1 MRKFTYDMFDSISPP
16 TLILSTKYHKHL
28 GNIPNAQNINC
39 EFNMSSHQELS
50 FDVYKELDGV
60 KCDLWDQIV
69 DFKYVYVPE
78 HGDYYELQVDVDDS
92 DSTVKHCVGVS
103 AGESELSQK
112 YLRDFHVNDETDIL
126 RDDYKVTVFYNPL
139 DPEASLLDRVLH
151 DKAPEWSIAH
161 VDARIAGIQ
170 RTFTTDNSTIYDF
183 LMNTVA
189 KEIGCL
195 FLYDSVNRTI
205 SAYDLYNKCNDCGFR
220 GDFVSECPKCGST
233 DFAKGYGTWQNVYIS
248 PENYAESITVD
259 GDADSVKNC
268 FKIAGGD
275 DLITATVANI
285 NPNKSNYIYRFSEE
299 MLNDMPANL
308 RQKLLDYEDA
318 YQAALPDYEAYTE
331 AYYEAIDQEL
341 YYQTT
346 MMPETPIPGS
356 TTAEAQLAILMASN
370 FTVAVQNLNVVTVSS
385 ADIAVREYAKVLI
398 DPRYTVTVSNS
409 SLTAIVNNQRM
420 WSGKFTVTSLGGLN
434 EDGEEDTATSATAK
448 NVPIIGGEEHYEEF
462 LEQKIEKALDRSDY
476 ALMSIFNIESDV
488 EFRHELTL
496 YSLDRLNSFS
506 NTYQSVLEILIK
518 QGVADI
524 NDPLNDSY
532 KTALYEPM
540 YLPYYRRKGYI
551 DTEAKTRQGQ
561 VNAQHALVE
570 SNNKQRAR
578 IQAQLNLK
586 KYLGDSLYQIF
597 TLYLREDTYTNSNYI
612 SDGLNNAEV
621 IDKAKELFGVAEEE
635 LYKASELQYS
645 LSGTLVNLMNTEE
658 FAEFKDRFELGDWI
672 ICRAD
677 DRLYRLRLINVG
689 YDYGSPESISVTFS
703 NAFRMSNTINDM
715 ADLLNKADSMATS
728 YDYVAH
734 QASQG
739 NKAQVSMAGFLKEG
753 LDSTLVNVLSGENQE
768 IVMDEHGMTIKQYI
782 DTIEDYSPEQ
792 LKVTSNILAFTKD
805 NWATASL
812 GLGKHNYMHYDSI
825 NDDWV
830 IDTDYGLSAMFVQAG
845 YVSGSEIY
853 GGQIYS
859 TNYEA
864 STNTGTHINLDDG
877 SFNFGGNFTYNGN
890 DDLKLGGFNV
900 VTEGLQSSYI
910 TINANGEITS
920 DYLVGKIDDTPYE
933 EHHGEIFNTYYN
945 GALPWAQ
952 HLDVDMREFRKFI
965 YGNTNVTAV
974 SAIEDRITWTND
986 VPDPQPGVRYFGN
999 VFYFTTPVNVAN
1011 WDYLGYEVRTGSR
1024 NTGGDNLIIG
1034 LTSTPPTDYGDY
1046 ISWDAKIEFTDANS
1060 EYRGGLSISSSL
1072 VGNKYVVVSANDGW
1086 NANIKK
1092 LQFTN
1097 YLGQVNKA
1105 VGVQSHAEGNGTTA
1119 RGERSHAE
1127 GDGTTALGFASHA
1140 EGQNTTAEGDY
1151 SHTEGNGTSTK
1162 YLYAHAEGVNS
1173 TAIGYASH
1181 AEGGNTTAGQSANVG
1196 YYTHAEGYN
1205 TIAQNDYSHSEG
1217 YNTKVYNRGSHA
1229 EGYLT
1234 TIDSTPNEGCHAEG
1248 YNTHIYSGIGA
1259 HAEGYYTKA
1268 YGDVSTSGN
1277 HVEGCQSEVHGDYG
1291 SHAEG
1296 YHTKAYADSSH
1307 TEGRYTQTGTASG
1320 SSSSGWAAHA
1330 EGASTQ
1336 AVSDASHAEGYTT
1349 VAVNSYAHA
1358 EGLATVAS
1366 GYASHAEGAYSQP
1379 TANYSHAEG
1388 GWTQANGEM
1397 SHSEG
1402 YRSIAVGQGSHSEGG
1417 YYDGTNGMVK
1427 TTAVGQFSHAEGQGS
1442 FSIGVASHSEGYA
1455 TYANADYSHAE
1466 GNGCYATGIGSH
1478 AENKSN
1484 AYAQYCHSEG
1494 YNTTVTQN
1502 YGHSEG
1508 QGTGAHGLAGHSEG
1522 TNTSATRRSQHV
1534 EGEYNIT
1541 DTYIPDGYDSST
1553 APQQRGQYIH
1563 IAGNGTNESNGN
1575 FITGNI
1581 QYSKSEVDCGFR
1593 PLYIKTNVTVS
1604 GVTYY
1609 AEYNAR
1615 ESTTTS
1621 KWWQDGNDPV
1631 IIQLGEEQGENG
1643 ISDITN
1649 TGFKFRVDD
1658 SAFFTKRVYW
1668 NADTR
1673 SNAYTLDWD
1682 GNGVYAGKLTVGTA
1696 PTNNMDVAT
1705 KQYVDNLAGADFTGA
1720 TSSADGTHGLVP
1732 APLIA
1737 DREKYLKGDGTWSE
1751 IDVGSA
1757 VSITPVYNSGTKIA
1771 DYEIDGVE
1779 NAIYIPESGS
1789 SVIPNPPDPPTENL
1803 NSVSIDGTVYGILS
1817 GALYGITS
1825 PTPNLG
1831 VNGTIYVQYSAT
1843 ENVIKYVYC
1852 KINGIWML
1860 FPFTYDENTFVDDEG
1875 NTMET
1880 DDGNSLIFVD

>member
-28 GNIPNAQNINC
+28 GNIPNAQNVNC

-50 FDVYKELDGV
+50 FDVYKEYDGV

-170 RTFTTDNSTIYDF
+170 RTFTADSATIYDF

-308 RQKLLDYEDA
+308 RQKLLDYEEA
-318 YQAALPDYEAYTE
+318 YQAALPSYEAYTE

-434 EDGEEDTATSATAK
+434 EDGEEDTATSATTK
-448 NVPIIGGEEHYEEF
+448 NVPIVGGEEHYEEF

-476 ALMSIFNIESDV
+476 ALMSIFDIESDV

-561 VNAQHALVE
+561 VDAQHALVE

-689 YDYGSPESISVTFS
+689 YDYGSPENISVTFS

-830 IDTDYGLSAMFVQAG
+830 VDTDYGLSAMFVQAG

-864 STNTGTHINLDDG
+864 STNTGTHIDLDDG

-965 YGNTNVTAV
+965 YGNTNVKAV

-1011 WDYLGYEVRTGSR
+1011 WNYLGYEVKTGSR
-1024 NTGGDNLIIG
+1024 NTGGASLIIG
-1034 LTSTPPTDYGDY
+1034 LTSTPPTDFNDY
-1046 ISWDAKIEFTDANS
+1046 ISWDAKIEFYDANT
-1060 EYRGGLSISSSL
+1060 EYRGGLDISSLTS
-1072 VGNKYVVVSANDGW
+1072 GNKYVVVSANDGW

-1092 LQFTN
+1092 LQFTD

-1119 RGERSHAE
+1119 RGERSHSEGNGTTALGFASHSE
-1127 GDGTTALGFASHA
+1127 GDGTTALGFVSHA
-1140 EGQNTTAEGDY
+1140 EGQNTTAEGNY
-1151 SHTEGNGTSTK
+1151 SHTEGSGTTTK
-1162 YLYAHAEGVNS
+1162 NYYGHAEGVNTS
-1173 TAIGYASH
+1173 AIGYASH
-1181 AEGGNTTAGQSANVG
+1181 AEGGDTTAGQRVITDGGVQEYGWYA
-1196 YYTHAEGYN
+1196 HAEGYN
-1205 TIAQNDYSHSEG
+1205 TFAKNDYSHAEG
-1217 YNTKVYNRGSHA
+1217 YQTQVLNRGSHTEGYFAIIDENVNEGSHA
-1229 EGYLT
+1229 EGYQ
-1234 TIDSTPNEGCHAEG
+1234 
-1248 YNTHIYSGIGA
+1248 THIYSGIGM

-1268 YGDVSTSGN
+1268 YGDYSTSGN
-1277 HVEGCQSEVHGDYG
+1277 HVEGCQSEVYGDYG

-1296 YHTKAYADSSH
+1296 YHTKAYGDSSH
-1307 TEGRYTQTGTASG
+1307 AEGRYTQTGTSSG
-1320 SSSSGWAAHA
+1320 SSSDAWAAHA

-1336 AVSDASHAEGYTT
+1336 AISDASHAEGNNT
-1349 VAVNSYAHA
+1349 VAVNMNAHA
-1358 EGLATVAS
+1358 EGLRTIAS
-1366 GYASHAEGAYSQP
+1366 GYSSHTEGAYTQT

-1402 YRSIAVGQGSHSEGG
+1402 CYSIAVGQGSHSEGG
-1417 YYDGTNGMVK
+1417 YYNGTNGMEK

-1442 FSIGVASHSEGYA
+1442 KSIGVASHSEGYA
-1455 TYANADYSHAE
+1455 TQANADYSHAE

-1522 TNTSATRRSQHV
+1522 TGTTVTRRSQHV
-1534 EGEYNIT
+1534 EGEYNIG
-1541 DTYIPDGYDSST
+1541 DTYIPEGYDSNT
-1553 APQQRGQYIH
+1553 APQQRGQYAH
-1563 IAGNGTNESNGN
+1563 IVGNGT
-1575 FITGNI
+1575 
-1581 QYSKSEVDCGFR
+1581 D
-1593 PLYIKTNVTVS
+1593 
-1604 GVTYY
+1604 
-1609 AEYNAR
+1609 
-1615 ESTTTS
+1615 
-1621 KWWQDGNDPV
+1621 NDH
-1631 IIQLGEEQGENG
+1631 
-1643 ISDITN
+1643 
-1649 TGFKFRVDD
+1649 
-1658 SAFFTKRVYW
+1658 
-1668 NADTR
+1668 R

-1682 GNGVYAGKLTVGTA
+1682 GNGVYAGKLTVGAA

-1817 GALYGITS
+1817 GALYGTTS

-1875 NTMET
+1875 NAMET